1 MLGKASL
8 AAGLFAA
15 AALFSF
21 ANAAPLAPNTTGPV
35 AQGSLVVPA
44 NVPAKKKVMKGAKVS
59 KGMKGAKGV
68 RHVKGVKGVRH
79 GHRMPRGHHRHV
91 HGGRRGGGGGGAAG
105 AFGIGLEILGTIM
118 EMQEEDN

>member
-1 MLGKASL
+1 MLRKISL

-21 ANAAPLAPNTTGPV
+21 ANAAPLAPNTTSLA
-35 AQGSLVVPA
+35 AQGDLVVPA
-44 NVPAKKKVMKGAKVS
+44 NVPKKKVVKGAKVS

-68 RHVKGVKGVRH
+68 RHVKGAKGMRH
-79 GHRMPRGHHRHV
+79 VHRVPRGHRHV
-91 HGGRRGGGGGGAAG
+91 HGVRRGGGGGGAG
-105 AFGIGLEILGTIM
+105 AFGIGLEILGTIL